1 MLFFFVCSEW
11 VLCIVSFVFVRMR
24 ENLEDVASRRRKIE
38 LRHHQTQN
46 TRETETEKNAISA
59 RASAQAQRGFFVE
72 ELRIKRQPFSFIK
85 G

>member
-1 MLFFFVCSEW
+1 
-11 VLCIVSFVFVRMR
+11 MR

>member
-1 MLFFFVCSEW
+1 MNAVFFVCSEW

-38 LRHHQTQN
+38 LRHRQTQN

-59 RASAQAQRGFFVE
+59 RASAQAQRGFFC
-72 ELRIKRQPFSFIK
+72 RGTKNQKAAIFFF
-85 G
+85 